1 MTNGFKE
8 EIIDFLKEKIVQFE
22 GQYICGCDFCHE
34 LTLDENNAGC
44 WVMYISEA
52 DNFVEKYREDA
63 EETLKYY
70 RNDFGD
76 DFIDERLG
84 LGEFTEWDEYGDD
97 YDEDDDD
104 IDRVIKN
111 NKSEVFT
118 FFMLYYGVGA
128 LMSELD
134 CVSEIWNNRTEITPE
149 FIERFIDELSQC

>member
-22 GQYICGCDFCHE
+22 GQYI
-34 LTLDENNAGC
+34 
-44 WVMYISEA
+44 
-52 DNFVEKYREDA
+52 
-63 EETLKYY
+63 
-70 RNDFGD
+70 
-76 DFIDERLG
+76 
-84 LGEFTEWDEYGDD
+84 
-97 YDEDDDD
+97 DD

-134 CVSEIWNNRTEITPE
+134 CVSEIWNDRTEITPE